1 MVPAG
6 TKPLQEVTGHA
17 PRDKGWQGFGRAF
30 ATIGCPIWTLGGFVI
45 QIKHD
50 LGKAVFVDKV
60 QDIAKSIM
68 KKLES
73 LAASHGSGR
82 KTSGG
87 RK

>member
-1 MVPAG
+1 M
-6 TKPLQEVTGHA
+6 
-17 PRDKGWQGFGRAF
+17 
-30 ATIGCPIWTLGGFVI
+30 I

-50 LGKAVFVDKV
+50 LGKAVFADKV

-73 LAASHGSGR
+73 LASHGDGR

>member
-1 MVPAG
+1 M
-6 TKPLQEVTGHA
+6 
-17 PRDKGWQGFGRAF
+17 
-30 ATIGCPIWTLGGFVI
+30 I

-50 LGKAVFVDKV
+50 LGKAVFADKV
-60 QDIAKSIM
+60 SDIAKNIR

-73 LAASHGSGR
+73 LAGHGSGK